1 MPSLVSRL
9 RRWIALAAFLVLAV
23 VAGFYAYG
31 RWRIHS
37 AVQGLPA
44 TLTKLGVEVKQ
55 TADTFSISKSEQG
68 RTIFTARA
76 SRAVQLKDGGRV
88 ELHNVVIT
96 VYGRDADRYDQI
108 SGADFEFDPHSGDIS
123 ARGPVTIDLVANPK
137 GLLHPDQAPPED
149 LKEPLHIRTSGLVF
163 NQKTG
168 NGFTHEKVEFNMAT
182 ASGWADGGSY
192 DSHSGELTLERSI
205 RINTMAPNAAELTA
219 ARGSITKSPPQVVL
233 AHVHLTHGPQQVEA
247 EKATVFLTEANTI
260 ERVLGQGDVQ
270 VTAAGPT
277 QLALHSEQA
286 EIFLAGQRSQLRQ
299 AVVSGNVHIVTSGTQ
314 NTEAFADRA
323 VLDFVEGKVL
333 SKARAEGDVKLIQRG
348 SSQAG
353 GAQQLGQTHSSTA
366 QQVQVTAS
374 AIDFLAKNGRLSEG
388 QTSGAAEITMS
399 PVNSS
404 PGSSPGQAVTGQV
417 THVTAG
423 QFTATLD
430 NSNRLHT
437 LHGAPNA
444 VITSVTS
451 GQPDR
456 VSTSAALDVAFRPQG
471 GIDSI
476 VQQGDVRYHDGQR
489 RAFADKGVFTPGN
502 HLIVLSGA
510 PRVSGQGL
518 TTTAD
523 SVRLNRES
531 GEATAE
537 GNVKSTYSELKPQ
550 PNGALLASSDPI
562 HVTAR
567 SMQARRDSGV
577 ARYSGDARL
586 WQGPNV
592 VQAST
597 IRFDRDGRSMVAE
610 GIAGG
615 ESPADPV
622 AGPVTTVLVQT
633 GADGKT
639 TLVTI
644 TSLHLTYTDS
654 ERRIHFDG
662 GVTLRNTDATI
673 IGESLDVYL
682 AQSKQATS
690 NPVLRRESTTP
701 SRLER
706 AIAHGGIVITQLT
719 RRATGE
725 TLTYLAAE
733 DKFTLEGGP
742 PSIFDAERGQIT
754 GDSLTFFRHDDR
766 VLVEGKANSPVIT
779 KTRVAH

>member
-31 RWRIHS
+31 RWRIHN

-44 TLTKLGVEVKQ
+44 KLTKLGVEVKQ

-96 VYGRDADRYDQI
+96 VYGRESDRYDQI
-108 SGADFEFDPHSGDIS
+108 SGADFEYDPHSGDIS

-219 ARGSITKSPPQVVL
+219 ARGSITKSLPQVVL

-286 EIFLAGQRSQLRQ
+286 EIFLAGQRSQLHQ

-323 VLDFVEGKVL
+323 VLDFVEGSVL

-353 GAQQLGQTHSSTA
+353 GAQQGGQTHSSTA

-388 QTSGAAEITMS
+388 QTSGPAEITIS

-404 PGSSPGQAVTGQV
+404 PGQAVAGQV

-430 NSNRLHT
+430 NSNRLQT
-437 LHGAPNA
+437 LHGSPNA
-444 VITSVTS
+444 VITSATP

-456 VSTSAALDVAFRPQG
+456 VSTSAALDVAFRTQG
-471 GIDSI
+471 GIDTI

-510 PRVSGQGL
+510 PRVTGQGL

-592 VQAST
+592 VRGST
-597 IRFDRDGRSMVAE
+597 ISFDRDARSMVAE
-610 GIAGG
+610 GIAAG
-615 ESPADPV
+615 ESLAS
-622 AGPVTTVLVQT
+622 PVTTVLVQT
-633 GADGKT
+633 GADNKT

-644 TSLHLTYTDS
+644 TSQHLSYADS

-662 GVTLRNTDATI
+662 GVTMHNTDATI
-673 IGESLDVYL
+673 TAQSLDVYL
-682 AQSKQATS
+682 VQSKQAAS
-690 NPVLRRESTTP
+690 NQALTQQSTTP
-701 SRLER
+701 SRLEK
-706 AIAHGGIVITQLT
+706 AIAHSSIVITQLA

-766 VLVEGKANSPVIT
+766 VLVEGGANSPVIT

>member
-1 MPSLVSRL
+1 
-9 RRWIALAAFLVLAV
+9 
-23 VAGFYAYG
+23 
-31 RWRIHS
+31 
-37 AVQGLPA
+37 
-44 TLTKLGVEVKQ
+44 
-55 TADTFSISKSEQG
+55 
-68 RTIFTARA
+68 
-76 SRAVQLKDGGRV
+76 
-88 ELHNVVIT
+88 
-96 VYGRDADRYDQI
+96 
-108 SGADFEFDPHSGDIS
+108 
-123 ARGPVTIDLVANPK
+123 
-137 GLLHPDQAPPED
+137 
-149 LKEPLHIRTSGLVF
+149 
-163 NQKTG
+163 
-168 NGFTHEKVEFNMAT
+168 
-182 ASGWADGGSY
+182 
-192 DSHSGELTLERSI
+192 
-205 RINTMAPNAAELTA
+205 
-219 ARGSITKSPPQVVL
+219 
-233 AHVHLTHGPQQVEA
+233 
-247 EKATVFLTEANTI
+247 
-260 ERVLGQGDVQ
+260 
-270 VTAAGPT
+270 
-277 QLALHSEQA
+277 
-286 EIFLAGQRSQLRQ
+286 
-299 AVVSGNVHIVTSGTQ
+299 VVSGNVHIVTSGTQ

-323 VLDFVEGKVL
+323 VLDFVEGTVL

-353 GAQQLGQTHSSTA
+353 GAQQGGQTHPSTA

-388 QTSGAAEITMS
+388 QTSGPAEITIS

-404 PGSSPGQAVTGQV
+404 PGQAVAGQV

-430 NSNRLHT
+430 NSNRLQT
-437 LHGAPNA
+437 LHGSPNA
-444 VITSVTS
+444 VITSATP

-456 VSTSAALDVAFRPQG
+456 VSTSAALDVAFRTQG
-471 GIDSI
+471 GIDTI

-510 PRVSGQGL
+510 PRVTGQGL

-592 VQAST
+592 VRGST
-597 IRFDRDGRSMVAE
+597 ISFDRDARSMVAE
-610 GIAGG
+610 GIAAG
-615 ESPADPV
+615 ESLAS
-622 AGPVTTVLVQT
+622 PVTTVLVQT
-633 GADGKT
+633 GADNKT

-644 TSLHLTYTDS
+644 TSQHLSYADS

-662 GVTLRNTDATI
+662 GVTMHNTDATI
-673 IGESLDVYL
+673 TAQSLDVYL
-682 AQSKQATS
+682 AQSKQAAS
-690 NPVLRRESTTP
+690 NQALTQQSTTP
-701 SRLER
+701 SRLEK
-706 AIAHGGIVITQLT
+706 AIAHSSIVITQLA

-766 VLVEGKANSPVIT
+766 VLVEGGANSPVIT

>member
-1 MPSLVSRL
+1 MPSAVSRL

-44 TLTKLGVEVKQ
+44 KLTKLGVEVKQ
-55 TADTFSISKSEQG
+55 TADSFSVSKSEQG
-68 RTIFTARA
+68 RTVFTARA

-168 NGFTHEKVEFNMAT
+168 NGFTHEKVEFSMAT

-219 ARGSITKSPPQVVL
+219 TRGLITKSPPQVFL
-233 AHVHLTHGPQQVEA
+233 AHVHLTHGSQQVEA

-260 ERVLGQGDVQ
+260 ERVLGNGNVQ
-270 VTAAGPT
+270 VTATGPT
-277 QLALHSEQA
+277 ELALHSEQA
-286 EIFLAGQRSQLRQ
+286 EIFLAGQKSQLRQ
-299 AVVSGNVHIVTSGTQ
+299 AVVSGKVHIVTSGTQ
-314 NTEAFADRA
+314 NTEAFADRT
-323 VLDFVEGKVL
+323 VLDFVDGTVL
-333 SKARAEGDVKLIQRG
+333 SKARAEGNVKLIQTG

-353 GAQQLGQTHSSTA
+353 RAQKEGEARSSTA
-366 QQVQVTAS
+366 QQVQITAS
-374 AIDFLAKNGRLSEG
+374 AMDFLANNGRLSEA
-388 QTSGAAEITMS
+388 QTSGAAEITIS
-399 PVNSS
+399 PAH
-404 PGSSPGQAVTGQV
+404 SSPGQAVSGQV

-423 QFTATLD
+423 KFTAELD
-430 NSNRLHT
+430 GSNRLHT

-444 VITSVTS
+444 VITSVTP

-456 VSTSAALDVAFRPQG
+456 VSASAALDVAFRPQG
-471 GIDSI
+471 GISSI

-489 RAFADKGVFTPGN
+489 MAFAEKGVFTPDS

-510 PRVSGQGL
+510 PRVTGQGL

-523 SVRLNRES
+523 TFRLNRES

-550 PNGALLASSDPI
+550 PSGALLASSDPI
-562 HVTAR
+562 HVTAK

-597 IRFDRDGRSMVAE
+597 IRFDRDGRSMIAE

-615 ESPADPV
+615 ESP

-662 GVTLRNTDATI
+662 GVTMRNTDATI
-673 IGESLDVYL
+673 TAESLDVYL
-682 AQSKQATS
+682 AQSKQMTS
-690 NPVLRRESTTP
+690 NQILTHESATP
-701 SRLER
+701 SRLEK

-766 VLVEGKANSPVIT
+766 VLVEGRANSPVIT

>member
-31 RWRIHS
+31 RWRIHN

-44 TLTKLGVEVKQ
+44 KLTKLGVEVKQ

-96 VYGRDADRYDQI
+96 VYGRESDRYDQI
-108 SGADFEFDPHSGDIS
+108 SGADFEYDPHSGDIS

-430 NSNRLHT
+430 NSNRLQT

-510 PRVSGQGL
+510 PRVTGQGL

-567 SMQARRDSGV
+567 SMLARRDSGV

-597 IRFDRDGRSMVAE
+597 ISFDRDARSMVAE
-610 GIAGG
+610 GIAAG
-615 ESPADPV
+615 ESLAS
-622 AGPVTTVLVQT
+622 PVTTVLVQT
-633 GADGKT
+633 GADSKT

-644 TSLHLTYTDS
+644 TSQHLSYADS

-662 GVTLRNTDATI
+662 GVTMHNTDTTI
-673 IGESLDVYL
+673 TAQSLDVYL
-682 AQSKQATS
+682 AQSKQAAS
-690 NPVLRRESTTP
+690 NQALTQQSTTP
-701 SRLER
+701 SRLEK
-706 AIAHGGIVITQLT
+706 AIAHSSIVITQLA

-766 VLVEGKANSPVIT
+766 VLVEGGANSPVIT

>member
-1 MPSLVSRL
+1 MPSAVSRL

-23 VAGFYAYG
+23 VGGFYGYA

-37 AVQGLPA
+37 VVQGLPA
-44 TLTKLGVEVKQ
+44 KLTKLGLEIKQ
-55 TADTFSISKSEQG
+55 TADGFSVSKSEQG
-68 RTIFTARA
+68 RTIFTAKA

-88 ELHNVVIT
+88 ELHNVIIT
-96 VYGRDADRYDQI
+96 VYGRDAARYDQI
-108 SGADFEFDPHSGDIS
+108 SGADFEYDPHSGDIA

-168 NGFTHEKVEFNMAT
+168 NGYTHDKVEFSMNT
-182 ASGWADGGSY
+182 ASGWADGASY
-192 DSHSGELTLERSI
+192 DSHSGELKLERAI
-205 RINTMAPNAAELTA
+205 RIETTSPSAAELTA
-219 ARGSITKSPPQVVL
+219 ASGLITKSPPQVLL
-233 AHVHLTHGPQQVEA
+233 AHVHLTHGPQQVQA

-260 ERVLGQGDVQ
+260 ERVLGQGNVQ
-270 VTAAGPT
+270 VQASGET
-277 QLALHSEQA
+277 QLALQSEQA
-286 EIFLAGQRSQLRQ
+286 EIFLAGQKSELHR
-299 AVVSGNVHIVTSGTQ
+299 AVVSGHVHIVTSGAQ
-314 NTEAFADRA
+314 STEAFADRT
-323 VLDFVEGKVL
+323 VLDFVGGTQL
-333 SKARAEGDVKLIQRG
+333 SKARAEGNVKLIQKPSPQPDAR
-348 SSQAG
+348 AT
-353 GAQQLGQTHSSTA
+353 AA
-366 QQVQVTAS
+366 QQVQITAS
-374 AIDFLAKNGRLSEG
+374 AMDFLAKNGRISAA
-388 QTSGAAEITMS
+388 QTSGAAEITIS
-399 PVNSS
+399 PAS
-404 PGSSPGQAVTGQV
+404 GSSGQV

-430 NSNRLHT
+430 DTNRLHT

-444 VITSVTS
+444 VITSTTP

-456 VSTSAALDVAFRPQG
+456 VSTSATLDVAFRPQG
-471 GIDSI
+471 GIESM

-489 RAFADKGVFTPGN
+489 QAFGNKGLFTPAN
-502 HLIVLSGA
+502 HQIILSGS
-510 PRVSGQGL
+510 PRVTGQGL

-523 SVRLNRES
+523 AIRLNRET

-562 HVTAR
+562 HVTAKT
-567 SMQARRDSGV
+567 MQARRDSGV
-577 ARYSGDARL
+577 ARYSGGARL

-592 VQAST
+592 VQASA
-597 IRFDRDGRSMVAE
+597 ISFDRERRSMIAE
-610 GIAGG
+610 GILGG
-615 ESPADPV
+615 QAPAS
-622 AGPVTTVLVQT
+622 PVTTVLVQT

-644 TSLHLTYTDS
+644 TSQRLTYTDS
-654 ERRIHFDG
+654 ERSIHFDG

-673 IGESLDVYL
+673 TSQSLDVYL
-682 AQSKQATS
+682 AQSKQAQS
-690 NPVLRRESTTP
+690 NQQFTQQSTP
-701 SRLER
+701 SRLEK
-706 AIAHGGIVITQLT
+706 AIAHDTVVITQLT
-719 RRATGE
+719 RKATGE

-733 DKFTLEGGP
+733 DKFTLAGGP

-766 VLVEGKANSPVIT
+766 VLVEGGANSPVIT

>member
-31 RWRIHS
+31 RWRIHN

-44 TLTKLGVEVKQ
+44 KLTKLGVEVKQ

-96 VYGRDADRYDQI
+96 VYGRESDRYDQI
-108 SGADFEFDPHSGDIS
+108 SGADFEYDPHSGDIS

-430 NSNRLHT
+430 NSNRLQT

-567 SMQARRDSGV
+567 SMLARRDSGV

-592 VQAST
+592 VRGST
-597 IRFDRDGRSMVAE
+597 ISFDRDARSMVAE
-610 GIAGG
+610 GIAAG
-615 ESPADPV
+615 ESLAS
-622 AGPVTTVLVQT
+622 PVTTVLVQT
-633 GADGKT
+633 GADSKT

-644 TSLHLTYTDS
+644 TSQHLSYADS

-662 GVTLRNTDATI
+662 GVTMHNTDATI
-673 IGESLDVYL
+673 TAQSLDVYL
-682 AQSKQATS
+682 AQSKQAAS
-690 NPVLRRESTTP
+690 NQALTQQSTTP
-701 SRLER
+701 SRLEK
-706 AIAHGGIVITQLT
+706 AIAHSSIVITQLA

-766 VLVEGKANSPVIT
+766 VLVEGGANSPVIT

>member
-1 MPSLVSRL
+1 MPSPVSFL
-9 RRWIALAAFLVLAV
+9 RRWIALAAVLAVVV
-23 VAGFYAYG
+23 VAGFYGYA

-55 TADTFSISKSEQG
+55 TADSFSVSKSEQG

-219 ARGSITKSPPQVVL
+219 ARGSITKSPPQVFL

-430 NSNRLHT
+430 NSNRLQT

-510 PRVSGQGL
+510 PRVTGQGL

-567 SMQARRDSGV
+567 SMLARRDSGV

-592 VQAST
+592 VRGST
-597 IRFDRDGRSMVAE
+597 ISFDRDARSMVAE
-610 GIAGG
+610 GIAAG
-615 ESPADPV
+615 ESLAS
-622 AGPVTTVLVQT
+622 PVTTVLVQT
-633 GADGKT
+633 GADSKT

-644 TSLHLTYTDS
+644 TSQHLSYADS

-662 GVTLRNTDATI
+662 GVTMHNTDATI
-673 IGESLDVYL
+673 TAQSLDVYL
-682 AQSKQATS
+682 AQSKQAAS
-690 NPVLRRESTTP
+690 NQALTQQSTTP
-701 SRLER
+701 SRLEK
-706 AIAHGGIVITQLT
+706 AIAHSSIVITQLA

-766 VLVEGKANSPVIT
+766 VLVEGGANSPVIT

>member
-1 MPSLVSRL
+1 
-9 RRWIALAAFLVLAV
+9 
-23 VAGFYAYG
+23 
-31 RWRIHS
+31 
-37 AVQGLPA
+37 VQGLPA
-44 TLTKLGVEVKQ
+44 KLTKLGVEVKQ
-55 TADTFSISKSEQG
+55 TADSFSVSKSEQG

-96 VYGRDADRYDQI
+96 VYGRDSDRYDQI
-108 SGADFEFDPHSGDIS
+108 SGADFEYDPHSGDIS

-168 NGFTHEKVEFNMAT
+168 NGFTHEKVEFSMAT
-182 ASGWADGGSY
+182 ANGWADGGSY

-205 RINTMAPNAAELTA
+205 RINTLAPNAAELTA
-219 ARGSITKSPPQVVL
+219 ARGFITKSPPQVVL
-233 AHVHLTHGPQQVEA
+233 AHVHLTHGAQQVEA

-260 ERVLGQGDVQ
+260 ERVLGQGSVQ
-270 VTAAGPT
+270 VTATGPT

-286 EIFLAGQRSQLRQ
+286 EIFLAGQKSQLHQ
-299 AVVSGNVHIVTSGTQ
+299 AVVSGSVHIVTSGTQ
-314 NTEAFADRA
+314 NTEAFADRT
-323 VLDFVEGKVL
+323 VLDFVEGTVL
-333 SKARAEGDVKLIQRG
+333 SKASAEGNVKLIQRG
-348 SSQAG
+348 SSQTG
-353 GAQQLGQTHSSTA
+353 TTQREGEGDSSTA

-374 AIDFLAKNGRLSEG
+374 AMDFLAKNGHLSEG
-388 QTSGAAEITMS
+388 QTSGPAEITIS
-399 PVNSS
+399 PADRSS
-404 PGSSPGQAVTGQV
+404 GQTVAGQV

-444 VITSVTS
+444 VITGVTP

-456 VSTSAALDVAFRPQG
+456 VSTSATLDVTFRPQG
-471 GIDSI
+471 GVDSI

-489 RAFADKGVFTPGN
+489 QAFANKGVFTPGN

-510 PRVSGQGL
+510 PRVTGQGL
-518 TTTAD
+518 TTTAETI
-523 SVRLNRES
+523 RLNRES

-537 GNVKSTYSELKPQ
+537 GNVKSTYSELRPQ
-550 PNGALLASSDPI
+550 PGGALLASSDPI
-562 HVTAR
+562 HVTAK

-597 IRFDRDGRSMVAE
+597 ISFDRDARSMVAE
-610 GIAGG
+610 GIA
-615 ESPADPV
+615 ADGSV
-622 AGPVTTVLVQT
+622 ARPVTTVLVQT
-633 GADGKT
+633 GADSKT

-644 TSLHLTYTDS
+644 TSQHLTYADS

-662 GVTLRNTDATI
+662 GVTMHNTDATI
-673 IGESLDVYL
+673 SAQRLDVFL

-690 NPVLRRESTTP
+690 NQVLTQQSTTP
-701 SRLER
+701 SRLEK
-706 AIAHGGIVITQLT
+706 AVAHGGIVITQLN

-766 VLVEGKANSPVIT
+766 VLVEGGANSPVIT

>member
-1 MPSLVSRL
+1 MPSAVSRL

-31 RWRIHS
+31 RWRIHN

-44 TLTKLGVEVKQ
+44 KLTKLGVEVKQ
-55 TADTFSISKSEQG
+55 TADSFSVSKSEQG

-108 SGADFEFDPHSGDIS
+108 SGADFEYDPHSGDIS

-168 NGFTHEKVEFNMAT
+168 NGFTHEKVEFSMTT

-219 ARGSITKSPPQVVL
+219 TRGLITKSPPQVFL

-247 EKATVFLTEANTI
+247 EKATVFLTEANTM
-260 ERVLGQGDVQ
+260 ERVLGSGNVQ
-270 VTAAGPT
+270 VTATGPT
-277 QLALHSEQA
+277 QVALHSEQA
-286 EIFLAGQRSQLRQ
+286 EIFLSGPKSQLHQ
-299 AVVSGNVHIVTSGTQ
+299 AVVSGKVHIVTSGRQ
-314 NTEAFADRA
+314 NTEAFADRT
-323 VLDFVEGKVL
+323 VLDFVEGTVL
-333 SKARAEGDVKLIQRG
+333 SKARAEGNVKLIQTG

-353 GAQQLGQTHSSTA
+353 GTQEEGQARSSTA
-366 QQVQVTAS
+366 QHVQITAS
-374 AIDFLAKNGRLSEG
+374 AMDFLTKNGRLSEA
-388 QTSGAAEITMS
+388 QTSGAAEITIS
-399 PVNSS
+399 PAN
-404 PGSSPGQAVTGQV
+404 PSPGQAVTGQV

-423 QFTATLD
+423 RFTAKLD
-430 NSNRLHT
+430 DSNRLHT

-444 VITSVTS
+444 MITSVTP
-451 GQPDR
+451 GQADR
-456 VSTSAALDVAFRPQG
+456 VSASAALDVAFRPQG
-471 GIDSI
+471 GINSI

-489 RAFADKGVFTPGN
+489 MAFAEQGVFTPAN

-510 PRVSGQGL
+510 PRVTGQGL

-523 SVRLNRES
+523 TFRFNRES
-531 GEATAE
+531 GEAIAE

-550 PNGALLASSDPI
+550 PGGALLASSDPI
-562 HVTAR
+562 HVTAK

-577 ARYSGDARL
+577 ALYSGAARL

-615 ESPADPV
+615 ESPA
-622 AGPVTTVLVQT
+622 GPVTTVLVQT

-639 TLVTI
+639 TVVTI
-644 TSLHLTYTDS
+644 TSRHLTYADS

-662 GVTLRNTDATI
+662 GVIMRNTDATI
-673 IGESLDVYL
+673 TGEGLDVYL

-690 NPVLRRESTTP
+690 NQVLTHQSTTP
-701 SRLER
+701 SRLEK

>member
-1 MPSLVSRL
+1 MPSLASRL
-9 RRWIALAAFLVLAV
+9 RRWIVLAAFLVLAII
-23 VAGFYAYG
+23 AGFYEYG

-37 AVQGLPA
+37 VVQGLPA
-44 TLTKLGVEVKQ
+44 KLTKLGVEVKQ
-55 TADTFSISKSEQG
+55 TAEGFSVSKSEQG

-96 VYGRDADRYDQI
+96 VYGRDAARYDQI
-108 SGADFEFDPHSGDIS
+108 SGADFEYDPHSGDIS

-168 NGFTHEKVEFNMAT
+168 NGFTHDKVEFSMNT

-192 DSHSGELTLERSI
+192 DSHTGELTLERSI
-205 RINTMAPNAAELTA
+205 RISTTAPSAAELTA
-219 ARGSITKSPPQVVL
+219 AHGLITKSPPQVFL
-233 AHVHLTHGPQQVEA
+233 AKVHLTHGPQTVEA

-260 ERVLGQGDVQ
+260 ERVLGQGNVE
-270 VTAAGPT
+270 VTANGPT
-277 QLALHSEQA
+277 QLVLHAEQA
-286 EIFLAGQRSQLRQ
+286 EIFLAGQKSQLRQ
-299 AVVSGNVHIVTSGTQ
+299 ALVSGNVHIVTRGMQ
-314 NTEAFADRA
+314 NTEGFADRT
-323 VLDFVEGKVL
+323 VLDFADGTLL
-333 SKARAEGDVKLIQRG
+333 SKARAEGNVKLIQKG
-348 SSQAG
+348 AMQQDVQAR
-353 GAQQLGQTHSSTA
+353 SSTA
-366 QQVQVTAS
+366 QQVQITAS
-374 AIDFLAKNGRLSEG
+374 AMDFLTKKGRLSEA
-388 QTSGAAEITMS
+388 QTSGSAEIIIS
-399 PVNSS
+399 PAN
-404 PGSSPGQAVTGQV
+404 GSSGQV

-423 QFTATLD
+423 QFTAKLD
-430 NSNRLHT
+430 NSNRLHA

-444 VITSVTS
+444 VITSVTP

-456 VSTSAALDVAFRPQG
+456 VSSSDNLDVAFRPQG

-476 VQQGDVRYHDGQR
+476 VQQSNVRYHDGQR
-489 RAFADKGVFTPGN
+489 EAFADRGLLTPAN
-502 HLIVLSGA
+502 HLIVLTGS
-510 PRVSGQGL
+510 PRVTGQGL
-518 TTTAD
+518 TTTAN
-523 SVRLNRES
+523 SVRLDRES

-562 HVTAR
+562 HVTAK
-567 SMQARRDSGV
+567 SMEARRDSGV
-577 ARYSGDARL
+577 ARYSGDVRL

-592 VQAST
+592 VQASA
-597 IRFDRDGRSMVAE
+597 ISFDRDHRSMVA
-610 GIAGG
+610 G
-615 ESPADPV
+615 SMV
-622 AGPVTTVLVQT
+622 AEDLDGAKPSASPVTTVLVQNGT
-633 GADGKT
+633 DTKT

-644 TSLHLTYTDS
+644 TSRNLTYTDS

-662 GVTLRNTDATI
+662 VVTMHNTDATI
-673 IGESLDVYL
+673 TSQALDVYL
-682 AQSKQATS
+682 AQSKQVTS
-690 NPVLRRESTTP
+690 NQILTQQSATP

-706 AIAHGGIVITQLT
+706 AMAKGNVAIAQPT

-725 TLTYLAAE
+725 TLTYVAAE

-766 VLVEGKANSPVIT
+766 VLVEGGANSPVIT

>member
-1 MPSLVSRL
+1 MRVRYTFYMPSLVSRL
-9 RRWIALAAFLVLAV
+9 RRWTALAAFLMLAV
-23 VAGFYAYG
+23 IAGFYGYA
-31 RWRIHS
+31 RWRIQH

-44 TLTKLGVEVKQ
+44 KLDKLGIEVKQ
-55 TADTFSISKSEQG
+55 TAEGFSVSKSEQG

-96 VYGRDADRYDQI
+96 VYGRDSARYDQI

-168 NGFTHEKVEFNMAT
+168 NGFTHDRVEFNMNT

-192 DSHSGELTLERSI
+192 DSHSGELTLEHSI
-205 RINTMAPNAAELTA
+205 RINTSSPNAAELTA
-219 ARGSITKSPPQVVL
+219 AHGLITKSPPQVLL

-260 ERVLGQGDVQ
+260 ERVLGEGNVE
-270 VTAAGPT
+270 VLANGPT
-277 QLALHSEQA
+277 RLVLHSEQA
-286 EIFLAGQRSQLRQ
+286 EILLSGQKTELHQ
-299 AVVSGNVHIVTSGTQ
+299 AVVSGNVHIVTTGAQ
-314 NTEAFADRA
+314 NTEAFADRTI
-323 VLDFVEGKVL
+323 LDFVGGTQL
-333 SKARAEGDVKLIQRG
+333 SKARAEGNVKLIQK
-348 SSQAG
+348 G
-353 GAQQLGQTHSSTA
+353 GMQSDAQSRSSTG
-366 QQVQVTAS
+366 QQVQITA
-374 AIDFLAKNGRLSEG
+374 AAMDFLAKNGRLSEA
-388 QTSGAAEITMS
+388 QTTGSAEITIAPAS
-399 PVNSS
+399 GRV
-404 PGSSPGQAVTGQV
+404 GEAAAAQV

-423 QFTATLD
+423 VFTAKLD
-430 NSNRLHT
+430 EANRLQT

-444 VITSVTS
+444 VITGVTP

-456 VSTSAALDVAFRPQG
+456 VSTSDSLDVAFRTQG

-476 VQQGDVRYHDGQR
+476 VQKGSVRYHDGQR
-489 RAFADKGVFTPGN
+489 QAFADQGLFTPSN
-502 HLIVLSGA
+502 HLIILTGS
-510 PRVSGQGL
+510 PRVTGQGL

-523 SVRLNRES
+523 SVRLDRDS
-531 GEATAE
+531 GEATAD

-550 PNGALLASSDPI
+550 PTGALLGSSDPI
-562 HVTAR
+562 HVTAK
-567 SMQARRDSGV
+567 SMQARRDSGI

-592 VQAST
+592 VQASA
-597 IRFDRDGRSMVAE
+597 ISFDREHRSMVAE
-610 GIAGG
+610 SGVTAGIDEGN
-615 ESPADPV
+615 SSS
-622 AGPVTTVLVQT
+622 PVTTVLVQT

-644 TSLHLTYTDS
+644 TSTHLTYTDS

-662 GVTLRNTDATI
+662 NVKMHNTDATI
-673 IGESLDVYL
+673 TSQVLDVFL
-682 AQSKQATS
+682 AESKQPSS
-690 NPVLRRESTTP
+690 NQALRQQSGTP
-701 SRLER
+701 SRLEK
-706 AIAHGGIVITQLT
+706 AVAKGGIVITQPA
-719 RRATGE
+719 RRASGE

-733 DKFTLEGGP
+733 DKFVLVGGP

-754 GDSLTFFRHDDR
+754 GGSLTFFRHDDR
-766 VLVEGKANSPVIT
+766 VLVEGGANSPVIT